1 MIRTDESNLLGADA
15 VIAAS
20 LPCLGRKRD
29 YTECNDSRCSQSGS
43 SCEPGQQAGYKPV
56 ERIDFVGANAT
67 AITCDHPR
75 PRRRSIWR
83 GYEWSQGVR
92 QDMKLMGYERGRS
105 LRKIHGEESIFMRA
119 IRGSGLC
126 RFTGIFTTRIFVA
139 HGLQI
144 DPRKRSRQSPRGF
157 SYHRASSHG

>member
-1 MIRTDESNLLGADA
+1 MRSSPRVCRVWAENGTTLSVTTRDVVKVAHH
-15 VIAAS
+15 AS
-20 LPCLGRKRD
+20 LANKLD
-29 YTECNDSRCSQSGS
+29 ISQSNGS
-43 SCEPGQQAGYKPV
+43 
-56 ERIDFVGANAT
+56 NAT